1 VEARVQRSCV
11 LYRDDGVRCKLIS
24 IFIGG
29 DEWMLV
35 AERLGLTPAEIR
47 FLERR
52 CRNPF
57 EIALVHSRNQRYLDV
72 GQLYDVLVD
81 CGFPR
86 FADFL

>member
-1 VEARVQRSCV
+1 MELDSLQSYVH
-11 LYRDDGVRCKLIS
+11 
-24 IFIGG
+24 FIGG
-29 DEWMLV
+29 DEWMMV

-47 FLERR
+47 FLDRR

-57 EIALVHSRNQRYLDV
+57 EEALIHCRNQHYLNV

-81 CGFPR
+81 CGFPI

>member
-1 VEARVQRSCV
+1 M
-11 LYRDDGVRCKLIS
+11 IS
-24 IFIGG
+24 IFLGG
-29 DEWMLV
+29 DEWMVV

-57 EIALVHSRNQRYLDV
+57 EIALAHSRNQHYLDV

-86 FADFL
+86 FADLL

>member
-1 VEARVQRSCV
+1 MLSDFHF
-11 LYRDDGVRCKLIS
+11 L
-24 IFIGG
+24 GG
-29 DEWMLV
+29 DEWMVV

-57 EIALVHSRNQRYLDV
+57 EVALAHSRNQQYLDV

-81 CGFPR
+81 CGLPR
-86 FADFL
+86 FADLL

>member
-1 VEARVQRSCV
+1 M
-11 LYRDDGVRCKLIS
+11 IS
-24 IFIGG
+24 IFLGG
-29 DEWMLV
+29 DEWMMV

-52 CRNPF
+52 HINPF
-57 EIALVHSRNQRYLDV
+57 EVALEYSGKQQYLDV

-86 FADFL
+86 FADLL